1 MLLSLLMWTKFGS
14 HGFIYLSVSF
24 NIILILDFFHL
35 ITLIFVWVFLLFSVM
50 LRVFYF
56 FFITGFLIYLLLL
69 LSLDGKSV
77 TYLIDL
83 CQNGCSDIKNRK
95 CWCVHLKIYFSASTY
110 YVIKWKG
117 WFSPF
122 YFYNWCL
129 IELPHRKHASEIL
142 FVVLLDLHSQLH
154 IPEPVTTPHPCHHH
168 SD

>member
-1 MLLSLLMWTKFGS
+1 MCLLTSFWYWISFILLLSFLFESSSFSLLCL
-14 HGFIYLSVSF
+14 GFSIS
-24 NIILILDFFHL
+24 
-35 ITLIFVWVFLLFSVM
+35 FLLQG
-50 LRVFYF
+50 F
-56 FFITGFLIYLLLL
+56 FFYLLLL